1 MLCEK
6 AGATVGCDLKSY
18 FKNYH
23 FFYAKNDHTI
33 LADGLKGIYKV
44 FCQQHAD
51 PQNDLPSVKPLSDVF
66 HSHYSE
72 RTKPRQAYFSGVKTK
87 RKEITSL
94 NRQSCTAT
102 WRMALKKE
110 MDGRHTGAIVNA
122 AFLKKCKETGLLDAL
137 LEEILD
143 KLHLI
148 QERLTDETTSKSDCE
163 EIRLHFLTGDC
174 LKTHLQIFKQQ

>member
-6 AGATVGCDLKSY
+6 TGATVGCDLKSY

-102 WRMALKKE
+102 
-110 MDGRHTGAIVNA
+110 
-122 AFLKKCKETGLLDAL
+122 
-137 LEEILD
+137 
-143 KLHLI
+143 
-148 QERLTDETTSKSDCE
+148 
-163 EIRLHFLTGDC
+163 
-174 LKTHLQIFKQQ
+174 